1 MDLAVAVVLVVAVME
16 TQAELVRQ
24 VLVVLEL

>member
-16 TQAELVRQ
+16 PQVKLVRQ